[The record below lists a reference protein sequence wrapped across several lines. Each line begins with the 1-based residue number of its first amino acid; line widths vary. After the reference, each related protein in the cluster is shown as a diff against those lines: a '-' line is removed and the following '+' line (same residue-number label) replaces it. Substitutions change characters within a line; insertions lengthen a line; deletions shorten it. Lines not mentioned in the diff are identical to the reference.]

1 MKNDNRLRAWVLVIG
16 ILAVMTLAAL
26 GVIAV
31 IRSSTQRMLQPVTDL
46 SSDVGTQVAQ
56 VLHPTPTI
64 IPDPVTIIYQ
74 VRTLARLETIQY
86 SVEKVIT
93 AETGQGLFGPFIG
106 DRLLFVAHGYVIAGI
121 DLEKLGPADMWVEDA
136 VLYVQLPDAEIFVA
150 TLDNEKSYVY
160 DRETGI
166 FSQGSIELE
175 TLARQ
180 AAENE
185 IQQAALDDGILDLA
199 QSNAEAYLYRL
210 LRSLGF
216 SEVIFVEPET
226 E

>member
-16 ILAVMTLAAL
+16 ILAIMTLAAL

-93 AETGQGLFGPFIG
+93 AETGQGLFGPLIG

-185 IQQAALDDGILDLA
+185 IRQAALDDGILDLA

-216 SEVIFVEPET
+216 AEVIFVEPET